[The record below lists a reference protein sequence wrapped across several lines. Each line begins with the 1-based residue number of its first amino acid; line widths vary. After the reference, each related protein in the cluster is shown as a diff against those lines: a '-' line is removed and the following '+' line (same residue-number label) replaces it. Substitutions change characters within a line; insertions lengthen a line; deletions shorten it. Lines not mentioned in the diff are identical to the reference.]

1 MTDTPTA
8 YPPPQIVITYSG
20 GRYWIDIAGKA
31 YRLDT
36 ANINAFGALILR
48 WADDART
55 EAAQ

>member
-1 MTDTPTA
+1 MTDAPTA

-20 GRYWIDIAGKA
+20 GRYWIDVAGKA
-31 YRLDT
+31 DRHDT
-36 ANINAFGALILR
+36 ANINALGAFVAR

>member
-20 GRYWIDIAGKA
+20 GRYHVDVAGEEGQEIVEPPN
-31 YRLDT
+31 LLT
-36 ANINAFGALILR
+36 VIWM
-48 WADDART
+48 WAERV